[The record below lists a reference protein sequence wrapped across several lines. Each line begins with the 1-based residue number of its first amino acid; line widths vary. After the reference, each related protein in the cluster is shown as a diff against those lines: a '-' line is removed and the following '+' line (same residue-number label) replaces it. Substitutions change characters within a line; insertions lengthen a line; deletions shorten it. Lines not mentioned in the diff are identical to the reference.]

1 MEIMQ
6 MAQAVGLRIKESP
19 EGQAYYQ
26 AKAAYEGCIEI
37 NNALMEY
44 QLQQDLI
51 ARQEDESGDPMTEQ
65 MLARVNDRI
74 NELYEYIINHEA
86 YKNYEKAEKDLN
98 ALIGKVNTTI
108 LAQIT
113 GKIPS
118 ECSHDCSSCGGC
130 H

>member
-1 MEIMQ
+1 
-6 MAQAVGLRIKESP
+6 
-19 EGQAYYQ
+19 
-26 AKAAYEGCIEI
+26 
-37 NNALMEY
+37 MEY